1 MLATLKVR
9 PASTYHIPSSI
20 YAVAN
25 AKYPCL
31 GLSIP
36 NFLPHNNADIATTSF
51 NGTTYLYR
59 SLPSTNNSIHE
70 TRITGLPS
78 TVNNQESF
86 NLTSPLVVKPAAVA
100 NSGKAAYQPLASS
113 KTNVTGLPT
122 QMFVFWA
129 DSLVGM
135 DGNKVEGGYG
145 QMNSISRKANES
157 WPLQEGSANTI
168 PLGKNNALPWNPSS
182 RQVKRWLSVL

>member
-9 PASTYHIPSSI
+9 PAFPDSIYHIPSSI
-20 YAVAN
+20 YVVAN
-25 AKYPCL
+25 ANYPCL

-135 DGNKVEGGYG
+135 DSNKVEGGYG
-145 QMNSISRKANES
+145 QMNSISRMANNAS
-157 WPLQEGSANTI
+157 WPLQEGSVNNI
-168 PLGKNNALPWNPSS
+168 PLGKNNAPPWNPSS
-182 RQVKRWLSVL
+182 R